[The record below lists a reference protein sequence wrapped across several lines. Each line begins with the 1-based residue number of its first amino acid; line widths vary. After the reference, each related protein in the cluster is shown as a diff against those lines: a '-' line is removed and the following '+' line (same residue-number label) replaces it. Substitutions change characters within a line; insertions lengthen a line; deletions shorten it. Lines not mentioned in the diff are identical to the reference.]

1 MVCYYHPIK
10 TNVKLENKM
19 KTFKEFINEA
29 AFNEKVKISKA
40 VKTMID
46 NINYLYDID
55 LTDYVTVGNK
65 RNYFVF
71 DISELDQNQINNIER
86 FANDKGLRHETAG
99 YKKYAIYLK

>member
-1 MVCYYHPIK
+1 
-10 TNVKLENKM
+10 M
-19 KTFKEFINEA
+19 KTYQKFIVEA

-40 VKTMID
+40 VKTLIAD
-46 NINYLYDID
+46 INYLYDID

-65 RNYFVF
+65 RNFFVF

-86 FANDKGLRHETAG
+86 FANDKGLRHESAG

>member
-1 MVCYYHPIK
+1 
-10 TNVKLENKM
+10 M
-19 KTFKEFINEA
+19 KTYQEFIAET

-40 VKTMID
+40 VKTLIAD
-46 NINYLYDID
+46 INYLYDID

-65 RNYFVF
+65 RNFFVF

-86 FANDKGLRHETAG
+86 FANDKGLRHESAG

>member
-1 MVCYYHPIK
+1 
-10 TNVKLENKM
+10 M
-19 KTFKEFINEA
+19 KTYQEFIAEA

-40 VKTMID
+40 VKTLID
-46 NINYLYDID
+46 DINYLYDID

-65 RNYFVF
+65 RKYFVF